1 MPNYLQRKQGHD
13 YSDRGIYLITATTTD
28 RLPLLG
34 TLVGGIEDAQVE
46 PTPIGKAVIAAFQDI
61 ERQMLAR
68 TGCKV
73 QVLQYQLMPD
83 HFHGILFIHDQL
95 PQKWNLGRIIRG
107 WKVACTHT
115 YWQER
120 ADDSSNAMGEKNLA
134 QDNEPQNPSSSY
146 RRLFSDVDNTT
157 SPSLFTPCYNDR
169 PLVEKGQLQVWI
181 NYLHDNPR
189 RLALKRANPDLFRI
203 YTSLQHGNLSFR
215 ALGNRFLLEY
225 PERKVVQC
233 SRRMTQEEIDRKRD
247 ECLRESALGTVF
259 VSAAISEGERQICR
273 AIRETGGRL
282 IILLEKG
289 FPQPD
294 DPRYAYFK
302 PQGVYFETCAAGKM
316 LLLDFDDEQLDHSSI
331 EAKVI
336 SKAGNIPHN
345 SLRYRF
351 LALNGIAEELC
362 SECVRGF

>member
-34 TLVGGIEDAQVE
+34 TLVGSIEDAQVE
-46 PTPIGKAVIAAFQDI
+46 STPIGKAVIAAFLDI
-61 ERQMLAR
+61 ERQMFSR

-83 HFHGILFIHDQL
+83 HFHGILFIQDQL
-95 PQKWNLGRIIRG
+95 PLKWNLGRIIRG
-107 WKVACTHT
+107 WKVASTHA
-115 YWQER
+115 YWQEQ
-120 ADDSSNAMGEKNLA
+120 ADDGGKAAGENNLA
-134 QDNEPQNPSSSY
+134 QDNETPNPSSPY
-146 RRLFSDVDNTT
+146 RRLFSDVDNVNH
-157 SPSLFTPCYNDR
+157 PPLFTHGYNDR

-181 NYLHDNPR
+181 NYLHDNPH

-215 ALGNRFLLEY
+215 ALGNRFLLDY

-233 SRRMTQEEIDRKRD
+233 SRHMTQEEIDRKRD
-247 ECLRESALGTVF
+247 ECLYEAALGTIF

-294 DPRYAYFK
+294 DPRYKYFK
-302 PQGVYFETCAAGKM
+302 PQGVYFEACAAGKM
-316 LLLDFDDEQLDHSSI
+316 LLLDFEDEQLDHSSI
-331 EAKVI
+331 EAKVT
-336 SKAGNIPHN
+336 SKAGNIPHD

-351 LALNGIAEELC
+351 LALNGIAEEIC
-362 SECVRGF
+362 TQRN